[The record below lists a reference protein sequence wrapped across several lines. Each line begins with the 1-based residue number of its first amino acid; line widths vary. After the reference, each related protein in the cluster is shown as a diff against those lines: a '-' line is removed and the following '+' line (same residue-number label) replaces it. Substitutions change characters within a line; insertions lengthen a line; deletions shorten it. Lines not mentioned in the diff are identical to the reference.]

1 MNKRLDSELATAY
14 FARNGL
20 SVSNKIGQISVNT
33 LAFALIASLAIV
45 AGPLGLAAYLIAIVA
60 ISAIATWVNTNIFSY
75 IFIRRNRYKDVYYA

>member
-1 MNKRLDSELATAY
+1 MDYKQLHRVWETP
-14 FARNGL
+14 
-20 SVSNKIGQISVNT
+20 VNT